1 MTENQ
6 PYPLYELPRIA
17 NIKDMLEQKAAGQPA
32 AIAFRYRKGR
42 KEIIEKTFSDVRNET
57 FRLAE
62 YLQQKYGSGVH
73 MAVIG
78 ENSYEWVRCFLAI
91 VCSGNI
97 AVPID
102 KGFLVQE
109 VEELLEFAD
118 IQAVFCS
125 DTYRD
130 LVENTQ
136 NVAVYSL
143 QQTEELSAEE
153 ETPELSV
160 ELVDSALACIF
171 FTSGTSGKT
180 KGVMLTHRNI
190 TEEINLT
197 CQLFVLE
204 GNTLALLPFHHAF
217 GFIVGI
223 LMVYNYGYTTF
234 INRSLKMLQ
243 ADLSEAAPQTMFLV
257 PLFIETFYKQIKKL
271 PPQHVSAFFGGKLT
285 YIISGGAGISPFY
298 LEEYRKWGIE
308 ILNGYGTTE
317 CSACTAVNR
326 NHYHKDGTVGV
337 LIPGA
342 QVRIAKDGEVFIKGP
357 HVMAGYYKNPEA
369 TQKVFSDGWYRTGDL
384 GQLDADGFLT
394 LTGRKK
400 NLIILSNGENISPEG
415 IEADIGRHPAVNEVL
430 VYGKDGVIVAEIFP
444 EEKFLGNQEYFE
456 ELIAAWNHSRP
467 IYKQIAKVI
476 LRDKDF
482 IKNTSQKIVR
492 YKNI

>member
-1 MTENQ
+1 
-6 PYPLYELPRIA
+6 
-17 NIKDMLEQKAAGQPA
+17 
-32 AIAFRYRKGR
+32 
-42 KEIIEKTFSDVRNET
+42 
-57 FRLAE
+57 
-62 YLQQKYGSGVH
+62 
-73 MAVIG
+73 
-78 ENSYEWVRCFLAI
+78 
-91 VCSGNI
+91 
-97 AVPID
+97 
-102 KGFLVQE
+102 
-109 VEELLEFAD
+109 
-118 IQAVFCS
+118 
-125 DTYRD
+125 
-130 LVENTQ
+130 
-136 NVAVYSL
+136 
-143 QQTEELSAEE
+143 
-153 ETPELSV
+153 
-160 ELVDSALACIF
+160 
-171 FTSGTSGKT
+171 
-180 KGVMLTHRNI
+180 
-190 TEEINLT
+190 
-197 CQLFVLE
+197 
-204 GNTLALLPFHHAF
+204 
-217 GFIVGI
+217 
-223 LMVYNYGYTTF
+223 
-234 INRSLKMLQ
+234 MLQ

-271 PPQHVSAFFGGKLT
+271 PSQHVSAFFGGKLT
-285 YIISGGAGISPFY
+285 YIISGGAGIAPFY

-342 QVRIAKDGEVFIKGP
+342 QVCIAKDGEVFIKGP
-357 HVMAGYYKNPEA
+357 HVMKGYYKEPEA
-369 TQKVFSDGWYRTGDL
+369 TQNAFSDGWYRTGDL
-384 GQLDADGFLT
+384 GELDADGFLT

-415 IEADIGRHPAVNEVL
+415 IEADIARHPAVNEVL